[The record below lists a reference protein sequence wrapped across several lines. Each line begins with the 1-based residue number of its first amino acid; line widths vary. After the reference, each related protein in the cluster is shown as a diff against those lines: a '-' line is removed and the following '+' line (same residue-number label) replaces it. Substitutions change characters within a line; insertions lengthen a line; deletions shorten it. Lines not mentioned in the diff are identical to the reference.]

1 MSKKLMKLVIAC
13 VVGLLVLITCINSCS
28 VIDPTEEAVVV
39 TLGNVD
45 ESSIGPGM
53 HFKAPFVQQFRKID
67 KTPKEYKKSI
77 PLGEK
82 ALITKDGQ
90 SLGVDFTLTW
100 KYSDGSAV
108 TVAKKYSSNDA
119 LYNLISNPCKQAFK
133 SEIGKLEALEFV
145 GKQDDVIASVIS
157 KVVTESARLNLP
169 IEVLNLVIE
178 NINWDPGF
186 EQQIKKTAEMRA
198 QVEQANQDALK
209 EAANQQKTVAIAT
222 AKKDAAVQEAEA
234 ELVKAQK
241 AAEAKKVEAD
251 ALAYYNT
258 KVAQNLQVE
267 IKLKEL
273 EIEKIR
279 AEKWNG
285 VEVSSQSVYV
295 PSMYDLKTGK

>member
-1 MSKKLMKLVIAC
+1 MSKKLVKLIFTGII
-13 VVGLLVLITCINSCS
+13 GLLVLIICVQSCS
-28 VIDPTEEAVVV
+28 IIDPTEEACTV
-39 TLGNVD
+39 TLGTVN
-45 ESSIGPGM
+45 ETSIGPGM

-108 TVAKKYSSNDA
+108 TVVKKYSSNDA

-157 KVVTESARLNLP
+157 KVVTESNRLNLP

-178 NINWDPGF
+178 NIN
-186 EQQIKKTAEMRA
+186 
-198 QVEQANQDALK
+198 
-209 EAANQQKTVAIAT
+209 
-222 AKKDAAVQEAEA
+222 
-234 ELVKAQK
+234 
-241 AAEAKKVEAD
+241 
-251 ALAYYNT
+251 
-258 KVAQNLQVE
+258 
-267 IKLKEL
+267 
-273 EIEKIR
+273 
-279 AEKWNG
+279 
-285 VEVSSQSVYV
+285 
-295 PSMYDLKTGK
+295 